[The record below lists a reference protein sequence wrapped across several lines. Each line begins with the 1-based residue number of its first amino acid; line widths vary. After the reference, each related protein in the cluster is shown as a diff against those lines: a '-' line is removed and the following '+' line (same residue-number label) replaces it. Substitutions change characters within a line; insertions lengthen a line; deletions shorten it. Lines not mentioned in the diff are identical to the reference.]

1 MTDLSLYNNSGSNDQ
16 SPFDS
21 IRRYD
26 EHGKEYWCA
35 RELMKLLGYTNW
47 RRFGSAESEKGRNSV
62 VKKAVAAC
70 KNSGSSVDEHF
81 THLTSRASGSG
92 TMPED
97 WQLTRY
103 ACYLIAQNGDPDKEE
118 IAAAQSYFATK
129 TRQAEIAESAHE
141 PIVKALPT
149 RDAFEYIQAADTL
162 AKLPDSRLTRL
173 LSQMLVSEVALV
185 GANQRQIA
193 PTVEEVKQYTT
204 ATVRASQL
212 GYSAAQVGNGSG
224 LGKFVKTEIAPD
236 FADWQGQYMVNHFEV
251 CDHLDSRIHAYF
263 LTRAL

>member
-1 MTDLSLYNNSGSNDQ
+1 MTDLSLYNNSGNNDQ

-21 IRRYD
+21 IRRYRAD
-26 EHGKEYWCA
+26 GSEYWEA
-35 RELMKLLGYTNW
+35 RELMTMMGYPRWEKFKNPLSDAIENLE
-47 RRFGSAESEKGRNSV
+47 FNGDIVGDHFSPLMVKSAGRD
-62 VKKAVAAC
+62 A
-70 KNSGSSVDEHF
+70 SSYD
-81 THLTSRASGSG
+81 
-92 TMPED
+92 
-97 WQLTRY
+97 LTRY
-103 ACYLIAQNGDPDKEE
+103 AAYMTALCCDGRKPEV
-118 IAAAQSYFATK
+118 AAAKKYFAMK
-129 TRQAEIAESAHE
+129 ARQAEIAESAPE

-162 AKLPDSRLTRL
+162 ANLPDSRLTRL

-212 GYSAAQVGNGSG
+212 GYSAAQIGNGSG
-224 LGKFVKTEIAPD
+224 LGKFVKIEIAPD

-251 CDHLDSRIHAYF
+251 CDRFDSRIHAYF

>member
-1 MTDLSLYNNSGSNDQ
+1 MTNLSLYDNEQ

-21 IRRYD
+21 IRRFD

-70 KNSGSSVDEHF
+70 NNSGSAIDEHF
-81 THLTSRASGSG
+81 THLTSRASASG
-92 TMPED
+92 TIPED

-103 ACYLIAQNGDPDKEE
+103 ACYLIAQNGDPEKAE
-118 IAAAQSYFATK
+118 IASAQSYFAVK
-129 TRQAEIAESAHE
+129 TRQAEIAEAKPE
-141 PIVKALPT
+141 PAVKVLPT
-149 RDAFEYIQAADTL
+149 RDSIDYINAADTL

-173 LSQMLVSEVALV
+173 LSQMFVSEVALL

-193 PTVEEVKQYTT
+193 PTVEETKQYTT
-204 ATVRASQL
+204 ATVRAAQL
-212 GYSAAQVGNGSG
+212 GYSAKQIGNGTS
-224 LGKFVKTEIAPD
+224 LGKFIKAEIEPD
-236 FADWQGQYMVNHFEV
+236 FMDWQGQYKVNHFEV
-251 CDHLDSRIHAYF
+251 CDRLDNRIRAYF
-263 LTRAL
+263 LSRDL